1 MKKKAII
8 TGVSGQDGTYLSK
21 LLLDKGYQVL
31 GLTRSLLNIKNNFN
45 NYLKIEGQIIYKEC
59 DLLNYNQVYNIISD
73 FMPDEIYN
81 LSAQSSVGNSFSYP
95 QNTLSFNTISV
106 LNLLESIRNTSSY
119 IKFYQASS
127 SEMFGNVKIDNLPI
141 KESNIFHPVSP
152 YGISK
157 ASAHWITVNYREAYN
172 LFASCGIL
180 FNHES
185 CLRSNDFVIKKIIN
199 SSIKI
204 KMGLMDELVVGNLSV
219 IRDWGYAPL
228 YVEAMWKMLQLDK
241 PSDFIIC
248 SGTFSSLQNILI
260 KVFNKLELDIYKHLR
275 LSPKLLRSLDLS
287 IMYGDNSKAK
297 NELNWEYN
305 LDIDEL
311 LDILI
316 EDENNWIKGD
326 F

>member
-1 MKKKAII
+1 VKKKAII